1 MDFFFLLTSACST
14 CVRSGSAPTQH
25 IDDFD
30 VDLPTEGADDGCPVG
45 DHKSF
50 FRQFCR
56 LTIIK
61 GRIYTKLYSTKA
73 LNNKSV
79 TEIFR
84 LVDELYAEL
93 EEWKSTSALDVQL
106 KMKPAGED
114 FLLGFASAGLR
125 LVYYNS
131 LIMIHRIP
139 LIVHFIHARYVPRE
153 KQKTSDL
160 RRIANQSSA
169 SAIICVQAARD
180 TLKLVNSLPW
190 GDIAWIW

>member
-1 MDFFFLLTSACST
+1 M
-14 CVRSGSAPTQH
+14 
-25 IDDFD
+25 
-30 VDLPTEGADDGCPVG
+30 DLPTEGTDDGCPVG

-84 LVDELYAEL
+84 LIDGLYAEL
-93 EEWKSTSALDVQL
+93 EEWKSNSALDVQL